1 MAKQK
6 QTVEKGARKRRS
18 DSRRTCVLVLGMH
31 RSGTSA
37 LARTVALFGA
47 KLPQVML
54 GGNPSNEAGHWEP
67 ERLIAYHDQVLE
79 QLSSSWHD
87 WRPLDMTRL
96 PSPRRDQ
103 IKTDIRDLIDADYPG
118 ADLFVV
124 KEPRICRFA
133 GFFMEALEEAAIKVV
148 PIVVFRNPLEV
159 VASLERRATIWPA
172 TYSQADA
179 ALLWLSH
186 VLEAERAS
194 RGRARA
200 VVAYQALMA
209 DWRKTMASVVRQVG
223 VRFPVTADEAAPLV
237 DPFLRED
244 LRHHEKSAAEVAL
257 DPVLGGWVSEAFEAL
272 IQLSVNPSAQNP
284 QAVLDRIYLEFR
296 RALPILDN
304 LLSAARRHA
313 AQAIEQT
320 RQETSR
326 QLDEIAGML
335 SRTETAFSEREAEL
349 ATARSDVDRLA
360 ADVQQLSGER
370 DKLRQGHDQLSAAI
384 AQEQQVV
391 LRARNLLGAGAGDN
405 RALEQ
410 LVEDWKTRLDKAEA
424 DARAV
429 RADLDEL
436 SLKAAAKDQ
445 HIAELEQAHG
455 ESERLRNAGAAEL
468 VALKRLAAEQEK
480 AVRDELEKLEAT
492 KLDLEQAHSQAQ
504 VELAEHREQLGRLRE
519 SEQDAKRLAD
529 SLAQRL
535 AAAEAEAASLLDA
548 RQTEMAQLAQA
559 QARREDDYRALGAER
574 DAYRAQAD
582 AVDRERNLARAE
594 EKRLQDVLDSVYGS
608 TSWRLTSPVRGVMHG
623 VHWVGRTPRRA
634 RNLLSR
640 AAYASWRRL
649 PLSFQTKSRLKET
662 LFRGA
667 PFLFGST
674 NAYQAWK
681 SFSAMPAI
689 QADAAVLPG
698 DAATQDVASTYTPL
712 LDAAP
717 LADKPVRVVAF
728 YLPQFHAIPE
738 NNAWWGE
745 GFTEWTNVKPSE
757 PQFVGHYQPHVP
769 GELGYYDLRDKTV
782 QRRQI
787 ELAKLYGIEGFCFY
801 FYWFGGKRLLE
812 TPLENWLAD
821 PTLDLPFCLCW
832 ANENWSRRWDGLDQE
847 ILIAQDH
854 SPEDDIAFIAEA
866 APYLADPRYIR
877 VDGKPLL
884 MVYRPSLLPSAR
896 QTAER
901 WRDWCRRN
909 GIGEIFLAYTQ
920 SFERSDPAIYGFDA
934 AIEFPPNN
942 SAPPNVTDTVTPLRS
957 EFGSTVYDWS
967 VFPARSEHYEPRE
980 YPLFRSVCPGWDNT
994 ARRKNK
1000 GIVFVN
1006 NTPALYRRWLD
1017 NAIDDTLE
1025 HARTPGERIVFV
1037 NAWNEWAEGAHLEP
1051 DERNGYAYLQATRNA
1066 LIEMRPDAAGTD
1078 GDGGRRIAIV
1088 IHAYYP
1094 EILEEIVDFVA
1105 ALPRR
1110 HKLFVTTTPDKYAET
1125 LARLEASGRDYSIRV
1140 FPNRGRDVL
1149 PFLKMLPAI
1158 EAEGFEYLI
1167 KVHTKRSPHREDG
1180 DTWRRDLYGKL
1191 LDNAAVEAALTAFE
1205 EDVSLGLVGP
1215 DRHFVAMSTYIGSN
1229 EGKILD
1235 IGHRL
1240 GLSESQIRD
1249 QGFFAGTM
1257 FMARTS
1263 ALRPLMRLGFS
1274 DDDFEVEAGQI
1285 DGTFAHAIERGIA
1298 LSVGACGLRHSTNTD
1313 LRGPAV
1319 INDRYGFA

>member
-6 QTVEKGARKRRS
+6 QTVEKSVRKRRS
-18 DSRRTCVLVLGMH
+18 APERTCVLVLGMH

-37 LARTVALFGA
+37 LTRTLSLLGCQLPRYLMGA
-47 KLPQVML
+47 AE
-54 GGNPSNEAGHWEP
+54 GNDAGHWEP
-67 ERLIAYHDQVLE
+67 YNLVSYNDRLLE
-79 QLSSSWHD
+79 SLHSNWHD
-87 WRPLDMTRL
+87 WKPLDLTGIPVGHR
-96 PSPRRDQ
+96 Q
-103 IKTDIRDLIDADYPG
+103 QAQKDIRNIIDKDYG
-118 ADLFVV
+118 DSSLFVV
-124 KEPRICRFA
+124 KDPRICRFPS
-133 GFFMEALEEAAIKVV
+133 FFIEAVEESGVKVV
-148 PIVVFRNPLEV
+148 PVLIVRNPLEV
-159 VASLERRATIWPA
+159 SASLESRTAFWPQGFTA
-172 TYSQADA
+172 ADC

-186 VLEAERAS
+186 VLESERDT
-194 RGRARA
+194 RGLDRA
-200 VVAYQALMA
+200 VVAYDALLA
-209 DWRKTMASVVRQVG
+209 DWRSVTAKVSDQTG
-223 VRFPVTADEAAPLV
+223 LRFPVSSEEAAPLV
-237 DPFLRED
+237 QEFLRGG
-244 LRHHEKSAAEVAL
+244 LRHHAKTADDVAL

-272 IQLSVNPSAQNP
+272 MMLSVNPSAQNP
-284 QAVLDRIYLEFR
+284 RAVLDRIYLEFR
-296 RALPILDN
+296 RASPILN
-304 LLSAARRHA
+304 NFLSTARQHA
-313 AQAIEQT
+313 AQTIEAEQQA

-326 QLDEIAGML
+326 QLEEVAGTL
-335 SRTETAFSEREAEL
+335 SRTEAAFSEREAEL
-349 ATARSDVDRLA
+349 AIARGEIDRLTGDA
-360 ADVQQLSGER
+360 QQLSDER
-370 DKLRQGHDQLSAAI
+370 GRLSTALA
-384 AQEQQVV
+384 EERQVV
-391 LRARNLLGAGAGDN
+391 LRAKNLLGAGPGDN
-405 RALEQ
+405 RALDQ
-410 LVEDWKTRLDKAEA
+410 LVDDWKVRLDKAEA

-429 RADLDEL
+429 HAELDEL
-436 SLKAAAKDQ
+436 SRKATAKDQ
-445 HIAELEQAHG
+445 HIAQLEDAHG
-455 ESERLRNAGAAEL
+455 ESERLREAA
-468 VALKRLAAEQEK
+468 VKRFETA
-480 AVRDELEKLEAT
+480 
-492 KLDLEQAHSQAQ
+492 KLDLEQVRGEAQA
-504 VELAEHREQLGRLRE
+504 ELARHQDQLDRVRA
-519 SEQDAKRLAD
+519 SELDARRLAD

-535 AAAEAEAASLLDA
+535 TATEAEASSLRDA
-548 RQTEMAQLAQA
+548 NQSEATQRAQA
-559 QARREDDYRALGAER
+559 LESLARREADYHALGAER
-574 DAYRAQAD
+574 DVYRAQAD

-594 EKRLQDVLDSVYGS
+594 EKRLQEVLDTIYNS

-640 AAYASWRRL
+640 AAYAGWHRL
-649 PLSFQTKSRLKET
+649 PLSFQAKSRLKAT

-681 SFSAMPAI
+681 SFSAMPTVPGGGP
-689 QADAAVLPG
+689 VLIG
-698 DAATQDVASTYTPL
+698 DAATEETSTEASTYTPL
-712 LDAAP
+712 LHAAP

-728 YLPQFHAIPE
+728 YLPQFHPIAE
-738 NNAWWGE
+738 NNEWWGE

-769 GELGYYDLRDKTV
+769 GELGYYDLRDKAV

-787 ELAKLYGIEGFCFY
+787 ELAKLYGVEGFCFY

-854 SPEDDIAFIAEA
+854 SAEDDIAFIAEA

-896 QTAER
+896 ETAER

-909 GIGEIFLAYTQ
+909 GIGEIFLAYPQ
-920 SFERSDPAIYGFDA
+920 SFERSDPALYGFDA

-942 SAPPNVTDTVTPLRS
+942 SAPPNVTDTVTPLRG
-957 EFGSTVYDWS
+957 EFGTTVYDWS
-967 VFPARSEHYEPRE
+967 VFPARSEHYEARE

-1017 NAIDDTLE
+1017 NAIDDTLK
-1025 HARTPGERIVFV
+1025 HARTPSERIVFV

-1066 LIEMRPDAAGTD
+1066 LLDVRSGAAGVES
-1078 GDGGRRIAIV
+1078 GDGKRVAIV
-1088 IHAYYP
+1088 VHAYYP
-1094 EILEEIVDFVA
+1094 EILEEILDFVA
-1105 ALPRR
+1105 RLPRR

-1125 LARLEASGRDYSIRV
+1125 LARLEASGRDYVIRV

-1149 PFLKMLPAI
+1149 PFMKIFPAI
-1158 EAEGFEYLI
+1158 EAEGFEYLV
-1167 KVHTKRSPHREDG
+1167 KVHTKRSLHREDG

-1191 LDNAAVEAALTAFE
+1191 LDNAAVEAALTVFE
-1205 EDVSLGLVGP
+1205 EDASLGLVGP
-1215 DRHFVAMSTYIGSN
+1215 DRHFVPMSTYIGSN

-1235 IGHRL
+1235 IGGRL
-1240 GLSESQIRD
+1240 GLSESQIRG

-1257 FMARTS
+1257 FMARIS
-1263 ALRPLMRLGFS
+1263 ALRPLMRLGFG
-1274 DDDFEVEAGQI
+1274 DDDFEVENGQI

-1298 LSVGACGLRHSTNTD
+1298 LSVGASGLRHATNAD
-1313 LRGPAV
+1313 LHASAV
-1319 INDRYGFA
+1319 VNDRYGFA